1 MNLHLSYKC
10 QSCIKLQSIINV
22 LILYV
27 KIFCITENK
36 NLLFTFS
43 YGSCVLLPCWGVLL
57 EPLKCLLASSFTN
70 RCKSNRAR
78 ESNKEKG
85 VLLKSQAAKKRIE
98 FVKLK
103 KLQKLLNKK
112 QKKAQTFDNKYLRT
126 REIELPF

>member
-1 MNLHLSYKC
+1 M
-10 QSCIKLQSIINV
+10 
-22 LILYV
+22 
-27 KIFCITENK
+27 
-36 NLLFTFS
+36 
-43 YGSCVLLPCWGVLL
+43 PCWGVLL

-70 RCKSNRAR
+70 RYKSNRER